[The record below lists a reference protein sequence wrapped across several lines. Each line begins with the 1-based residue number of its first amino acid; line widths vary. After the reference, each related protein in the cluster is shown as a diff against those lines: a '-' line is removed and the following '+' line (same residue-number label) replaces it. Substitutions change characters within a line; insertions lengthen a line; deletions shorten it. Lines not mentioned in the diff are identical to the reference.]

1 MLVWLF
7 YRDFGINKTKTK
19 TKTSEIEDQMF
30 QQIQYSTVPKDS
42 I

>member
-7 YRDFGINKTKTK
+7 YRDFGINKTK